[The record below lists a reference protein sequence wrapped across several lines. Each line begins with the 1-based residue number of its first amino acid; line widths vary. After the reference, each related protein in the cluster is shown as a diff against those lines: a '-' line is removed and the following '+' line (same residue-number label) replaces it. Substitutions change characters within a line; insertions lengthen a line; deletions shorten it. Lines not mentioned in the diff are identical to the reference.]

1 MPAGS
6 CASLIQRYLLSYCES
21 ILFSSGRLQFVTRA
35 LVILQ
40 LTSSSHLILSLCHT
54 LQHLSPSPSSPLPTS
69 PTQVF
74 PLDRAGEAAAVRPVT
89 DMLLLAV
96 YEICMGI
103 IVRLGQ
109 SLTTEDNLHHT
120 NEPLPLTSRPL
131 CEYRHKNIV
140 QFHAD
145 EVDMYLRI
153 MNLKKQDC
161 FCVSFCGHSF
171 QWYFV
176 HTIKLQHER
185 AQSGGS
191 DN

>member
-1 MPAGS
+1 MPACS

-153 MNLKKQDC
+153 KVPL
-161 FCVSFCGHSF
+161 
-171 QWYFV
+171 
-176 HTIKLQHER
+176 
-185 AQSGGS
+185 
-191 DN
+191 

>member
-1 MPAGS
+1 MYHSQEKKCITISDKTPKVPAGS

-21 ILFSSGRLQFVTRA
+21 ILFSSRRLQFVTPA
-35 LVILQ
+35 LVILK

-54 LQHLSPSPSSPLPTS
+54 LQHLSPSPSSPLS
-69 PTQVF
+69 SSYF
-74 PLDRAGEAAAVRPVT
+74 SNSNEAAAVRPVT

-153 MNLKKQDC
+153 KVPL
-161 FCVSFCGHSF
+161 
-171 QWYFV
+171 
-176 HTIKLQHER
+176 
-185 AQSGGS
+185 
-191 DN
+191 